1 MKRVLWKRVCAA
13 VQGRSHASERTPCQD
28 SVATTY
34 RRNVY
39 AIALSD
45 GAGSARLSHYGSQ
58 ACTHVLCATLSRHFD
73 DMWRMD
79 ADDAGAKLVWTL
91 RERFASKAKELDV
104 EPTDLAATA
113 LAVAVKRNRF
123 IAAHLGDGAIGVEL
137 TGTDG
142 IRELK
147 TLSAPDNG
155 EHSNETYFVTS
166 DSAVEHI
173 KIITGTVRGQQNTVV
188 SGFILMSDG
197 PEAALYR
204 KADCSLAPACQKLL
218 DAGRTLDKKDLQAG
232 LENTL
237 GLIAHSKTHDD
248 CSIALLTHV
257 GSSAQKRK

>member
-1 MKRVLWKRVCAA
+1 MKRVLWKRACAA
-13 VQGRSHASERTPCQD
+13 VQGRSHASEHIPCQD

-45 GAGSARLSHYGSQ
+45 GAGSARLSHHGSQ
-58 ACTHVLCATLSRHFD
+58 TCARVLCATLCRRFD
-73 DMWRMD
+73 DIWHMD
-79 ADDAGAKLVWTL
+79 AGDAGAKLVWTL
-91 RERFASKAKELDV
+91 RERFVSKAKELDV

-113 LAVAVKRNRF
+113 LGVAVKRNRF
-123 IAAHLGDGAIGVEL
+123 IAAHLGDGVIGVEI
-137 TGTDG
+137 TSPDG

-155 EHSNETYFVTS
+155 EYSNETYFVTS
-166 DSAVEHI
+166 NSAMEHM

-197 PEAALYR
+197 PETALYR
-204 KADCSLAPACQKLL
+204 KADCTLAPACQKLL

>member
-1 MKRVLWKRVCAA
+1 MKRVLWKRACAA

-28 SVATTY
+28 SVGTTY

-58 ACTHVLCATLSRHFD
+58 TCAHVLCATLCRHFD
-73 DMWRMD
+73 DIWHMD
-79 ADDAGAKLVWTL
+79 ADDAGAKLMQTI
-91 RERFASKAKELDV
+91 RERLAGKAKELDA
-104 EPTDLAATA
+104 EPADLAATA

-123 IAAHLGDGAIGVEL
+123 IAAHLGDGVIGVEL
-137 TGTDG
+137 TGPDG

-166 DSAVEHI
+166 DSAMEHV
-173 KIITGTVRGQQNTVV
+173 KIVTGTVRGQQNTAV

-204 KADCSLAPACQKLL
+204 KADCALAPACQKLL
-218 DAGRTLDKKDLQAG
+218 DAGRTLDKKDLQIG
-232 LENTL
+232 LKNTL
-237 GLIAHSKTHDD
+237 ELIAHSKTHDD

-257 GSSAQKRK
+257 GQAAQKRK